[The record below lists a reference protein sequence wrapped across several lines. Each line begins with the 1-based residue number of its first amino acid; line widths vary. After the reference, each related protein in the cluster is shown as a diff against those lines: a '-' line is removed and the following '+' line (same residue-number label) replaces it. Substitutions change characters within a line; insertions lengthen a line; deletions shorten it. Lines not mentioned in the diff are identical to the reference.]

1 MYRVILAED
10 SVLLREGLAGLLQ
23 RFGFTVQAAVSDAAT
38 LLAAVDAGEPDIVVT
53 DVRMPPTFTDEGLR
67 AALALRAARPRLP
80 VLVLSQYVEQTYAAE
95 LLNSGGDAGTG
106 YLLKDRIGEVTD
118 FAEAVDAVAA
128 GGTVVD
134 PEVVRQL
141 LEQRRGP
148 LQRLTPREQEVLGLM
163 AEGRSAGPRD
173 ATMPRDAPPG
183 GCSAARMQC
192 RADAVPGRGSA
203 KRKRARQRQR
213 QTEARQAEAAPD
225 GSAPGR
231 GKPGGGAHAGMP
243 CHTMLCPLSRVD
255 RVFVRLRPG
264 QVTPHSGRVRP
275 VRGRT
280 RLRKASAC
288 CAPWT

>member
-80 VLVLSQYVEQTYAAE
+80 VLVLSQYVEQTCAAE

-118 FAEAVDAVAA
+118 FAEAVGAVAAGAA

-134 PEVVRQL
+134 PEVFRQL

-183 GCSAARMQC
+183 GCHAARRQC
-192 RADAVPGRGSA
+192 RAEAAPNGSAPGRGSA
-203 KRKRARQRQR
+203 KRKRAKRKRARRKQRR
-213 QTEARQAEAAPD
+213 TEARRAEASPEAVPTQ
-225 GSAPGR
+225 GCRA
-231 GKPGGGAHAGMP
+231 
-243 CHTMLCPLSRVD
+243 
-255 RVFVRLRPG
+255 
-264 QVTPHSGRVRP
+264 TP
-275 VRGRT
+275 
-280 RLRKASAC
+280 C
-288 CAPWT
+288 CAHCRVWTACSCG